1 MRLFL
6 WGGHSMQVQSIRRLP
21 DIMPHAGEDSSFLD
35 PASPPAS
42 AAYQK
47 LAAGGIAL
55 LLLAAFWGAWV
66 LLIGFQRCSLS
77 SLLWR

>member
-1 MRLFL
+1 MQAQSIGRLF
-6 WGGHSMQVQSIRRLP
+6 GRV
-21 DIMPHAGEDSSFLD
+21 PHPGEHNDRTDLTST
-35 PASPPAS
+35 S
-42 AAYQK
+42 ATTSQR

-55 LLLAAFWGAWV
+55 LVLAACWGAWV